1 MTEHEKLK
9 HAPLVLV
16 VAQINFSPVEDIET
30 HIPAIQTKFKEQGY
44 PYFNDKSPLQEI
56 TVTQGVGIQINGT
69 KQWFFIDKK
78 KKTGI
83 ALTKNML
90 VLNCA
95 DYTTFRAFLPVFENV
110 LKVIAD
116 ELSLEKYN
124 ALEHVSLRY
133 VDHVR
138 PIGGKSPEE
147 LIKAEFLGGFHHDD
161 DVQLRQVLIERKT
174 DVGIARFV
182 VFKPFESQTVLAD
195 IQATQLDFGNI
206 EKESPCIVLDMA
218 HTKKMSGEDFNQS
231 RIMETLGH
239 LHQEVDDFFFKQ
251 IPTAEALELWKGK

>member
-9 HAPLVLV
+9 NAPLVLV

-30 HIPAIQTKFKEQGY
+30 HIPAIQAKFKEQGY
-44 PYFNDKSPLQEI
+44 PYFDDKHPLQEI

-69 KQWFFIDKK
+69 KQWFFINK
-78 KKTGI
+78 KKTVSI

-90 VLNCA
+90 AVNTA
-95 DYTTFRAFLPVFENV
+95 DYTTFRVFLPVVENV
-110 LKVIAD
+110 LKIITD

-124 ALEHVSLRY
+124 ALEQVSLRY

-138 PIGGKSPEE
+138 PIGGKKPEE
-147 LIKAEFLGGFHHDD
+147 LIKAEFLGGFAQDET
-161 DVQLRQVLIERKT
+161 VQLRQVLIERKT
-174 DVGIARFV
+174 DVGVARFV

-195 IQATQLDFGNI
+195 IQATGLNFGNM
-206 EKESPCIVLDMA
+206 EKDSPCIVLDMG
-218 HTKKMSGEDFNQS
+218 HVKKMLGEDFNQLQ
-231 RIMETLGH
+231 IMDTFRN

-251 IPTAEALELWKGK
+251 IPTEEALKLWKGE